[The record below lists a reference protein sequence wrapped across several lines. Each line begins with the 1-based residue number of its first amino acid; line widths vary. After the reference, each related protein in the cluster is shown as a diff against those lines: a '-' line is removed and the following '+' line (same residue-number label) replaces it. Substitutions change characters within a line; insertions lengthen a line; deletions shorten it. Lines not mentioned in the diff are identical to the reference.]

1 MFVGND
7 FIGKV
12 ALVTGGASGI
22 GEAVSFKLA
31 NEGASVLVVD
41 LNEEGA
47 KRVAGQIDSSGGKA
61 LAVAADVTDP
71 EQVRA
76 SVEAAL
82 SEFGA
87 LHLGFNNA
95 GISGPLGPLTE
106 IDLGEYRRLMEINL
120 DSVFYGM
127 YYQIPA
133 IIAAGGG
140 SIVNTS
146 SILGLVGDPGAV
158 PYVGAKHAVAG
169 LTKAA
174 ALSYADQGVRIN
186 SIHPG
191 YIDTPLLKNLSEEW
205 YAGLVAKHPVG
216 RLGKADEVAE
226 LVTFLLSDRA
236 SFITGSQHAVDGG
249 YTAQ

>member
-1 MFVGND
+1 MSVEFHR
-7 FIGKV
+7 KV
-12 ALVTGGASGI
+12 AMITGGASGI
-22 GEAVSFKLA
+22 GEAVSVKLA
-31 NEGASVLVVD
+31 SDGASVLVVD

-47 KRVAGQIDSSGGKA
+47 KRVADQISSNGGKA
-61 LAVAADVTDP
+61 LAFAADVTDP
-71 EQVRA
+71 DQVRA
-76 SVEAAL
+76 CVEAAV
-82 SEFGA
+82 SEFGT

-95 GISGPLGPLTE
+95 GIRGPRGLLTE
-106 IDLGEYRRLMEINL
+106 IDLGEYRKLMEINL
-120 DSVFYGM
+120 DSVFYSM

-140 SIVNTS
+140 SIVNSS
-146 SILGLVGDPGAV
+146 SILGLVGYPGAV
-158 PYVGAKHAVAG
+158 PYVAAKHAVSG

-186 SIHPG
+186 SVHPG
-191 YIDTPLLKNLSEEW
+191 YIDTPLLKNLSKESYE
-205 YAGLVAKHPVG
+205 GLVAKHPIG

>member
-1 MFVGND
+1 MGSEFNQ
-7 FIGKV
+7 KV
-12 ALVTGGASGI
+12 AMVTGGASGI

-47 KRVAGQIDSSGGKA
+47 KRVADQINSNGGKA
-61 LAVAADVTDP
+61 LAFAADVTDP
-71 EQVRA
+71 EQVKA
-76 SVEAAL
+76 CVEAAV

-127 YYQIPA
+127 YHQIPA

-158 PYVGAKHAVAG
+158 PYVGAKHGVSG

-186 SIHPG
+186 SVHPG

-205 YAGLVAKHPVG
+205 YAGLVAKHPIG

-249 YTAQ
+249 YTTQ

>member
-1 MFVGND
+1 MSPEFN
-7 FIGKV
+7 GKV
-12 ALVTGGASGI
+12 AMVTGGASGI
-22 GEAVSFKLA
+22 GESVSLKLA
-31 NEGASVLVVD
+31 SEGASVLVVD
-41 LNEEGA
+41 RNEEGA
-47 KRVAGQIDSSGGKA
+47 KCVADQIGSNGGNS
-61 LAVAADVTDP
+61 LAFAADVTDP

-76 SVEAAL
+76 CVEAAV
-82 SEFGA
+82 SEFGS

-95 GISGPLGPLTE
+95 GIRGPRGLLTE
-106 IDLGEYRRLMEINL
+106 IDLGEYRDLMEINVN
-120 DSVFYGM
+120 SVYYSM
-127 YYQIPA
+127 HYQIPA

-140 SIVNTS
+140 SIVNSS
-146 SILGLVGDPGAV
+146 SILGLVGYPGAV
-158 PYVGAKHAVAG
+158 PYVAAKHAVSG

-174 ALSYADQGVRIN
+174 ALTYADQGVRIN

-191 YIDTPLLKNLSEEW
+191 YIDTPLLKNLSKESYE
-205 YAGLVAKHPVG
+205 GLVAKHPIG